1 MVRLYVPAAVTVVL
15 IAAFTALEAKFS
27 DRFNSSAVTAE
38 EFDAQFK
45 GLPKEVGPWVGTD
58 KPVDDKT
65 LQVAG
70 AVNYVSRTYRNTQ
83 NGTVV
88 DLWLIVG
95 HSRDIVRH
103 TPDICYPA
111 HGMGQDDPT
120 PLKQPIEIPGE
131 PVATFYTARFRTE
144 VDLTGIAGPK
154 NQRVFWAWNPNTK
167 DEYQWDA
174 PDSARLHYGNNPK
187 LYKMYFS
194 AMMKDHDE
202 PMADNAAL
210 AFAKVMLPHINETL
224 FPDKY
229 KATAEENSATPPDAG
244 ASAAVPVAA
253 QPLNEPAAGGE
264 APVAPPANPAASP
277 TTAIPAGSAPAAPP
291 AEATNPAAA
300 AK

>member
-27 DRFNSSAVTAE
+27 DRFTSSSVTAE

-45 GLPKEVGPWVGTD
+45 GLPKEVGSWVGTD
-58 KPVDDKT
+58 NKVDDKT
-65 LQVAG
+65 LEVAG
-70 AVNYVSRTYRNTQ
+70 AVNHVSRTYRNTQ
-83 NGTVV
+83 NGAVV

-111 HGMGQDDPT
+111 HGMGQDDPK
-120 PLKQPIEIPGE
+120 PLKQSIEIPGE
-131 PVATFYTARFRTE
+131 PNATFYTARFRTE
-144 VDLTGIAGPK
+144 VDLSGLAGTK
-154 NQRVFWAWNPNTK
+154 YQRVFWAWNANTPE
-167 DEYQWDA
+167 EYQWDA

-202 PMADNAAL
+202 PIADNAAL
-210 AFAKVMLPHINETL
+210 AFAKVMLPHINRAL
-224 FPDKY
+224 FPDNY
-229 KATAEENSATPPDAG
+229 KAAPEEKTTSDDTAAAAA
-244 ASAAVPVAA
+244 ASVAA
-253 QPLNEPAAGGE
+253 QPAGESPAGGAAPAAV
-264 APVAPPANPAASP
+264 PTNPAASP

-291 AEATNPAAA
+291 AEATTPAAA